1 VILSGEDSK
10 GNQMSDYINA
20 NYVDGITP
28 KFYVATQGPLI
39 ETSKDFWRMVWEV
52 DSGIVVMLTKTIEN
66 GRIKCTRY
74 WPEEGEAEPPDTGDF
89 KLTLISDEENDKLGI
104 TTRKFRF
111 SKKGQKH
118 KREII
123 QIQYHQWP
131 DQGVPEETKGV
142 RQVVK
147 MVDRNRRKIS
157 LKGPI
162 IVHCSA
168 GIGRSGAFMAIHY
181 TLHKVR
187 KHIRSES
194 TEPFQFNIYETVVQL
209 RKQRTG
215 MVQQPEQYR
224 FCYEAIVRGSE
235 KLGLIFDDE
244 HGNYIREDHKE
255 WVDQRKERL
264 RRQKSE
270 RTESKRLLLS
280 SKQGIEQPNT
290 ETDNTKKKEEKYAE
304 EED

>member
-1 VILSGEDSK
+1 
-10 GNQMSDYINA
+10 
-20 NYVDGITP
+20 
-28 KFYVATQGPLI
+28 
-39 ETSKDFWRMVWEV
+39 
-52 DSGIVVMLTKTIEN
+52 
-66 GRIKCTRY
+66 
-74 WPEEGEAEPPDTGDF
+74 
-89 KLTLISDEENDKLGI
+89 
-104 TTRKFRF
+104 
-111 SKKGQKH
+111 
-118 KREII
+118 
-123 QIQYHQWP
+123 
-131 DQGVPEETKGV
+131 
-142 RQVVK
+142 
-147 MVDRNRRKIS
+147 
-157 LKGPI
+157 
-162 IVHCSA
+162 
-168 GIGRSGAFMAIHY
+168 
-181 TLHKVR
+181 
-187 KHIRSES
+187 
-194 TEPFQFNIYETVVQL
+194 
-209 RKQRTG
+209 